1 MSRRPKSRRE
11 EHTDRK
17 ADRPSLASRIR
28 IRFPRAFLIAG
39 VALVSASLAVA
50 VLAFLILSGGGDP
63 STPKTAVIVDQLSLT
78 ASNPEF
84 AKEATETLE
93 DAGYT
98 VDYFPGEEVTVD
110 FYRDLA
116 TQGYDFII
124 LRAHSARLQQE
135 FEGQTIDEVILFT
148 TEAYSDTKYVQEQ
161 EAGALAIAR
170 YYEGADPIFG
180 IAPDFIR
187 SSMKGSFEGATIV
200 LMGCEG
206 LGSEE
211 TAQSFVEKGAE
222 TIISWSGLVSASHTD
237 AATDDLLKLLLDEE
251 LPPAEAVAATM
262 EGVGPDPTYGSELRL
277 LQ

>member
-1 MSRRPKSRRE
+1 M
-11 EHTDRK
+11 
-17 ADRPSLASRIR
+17 
-28 IRFPRAFLIAG
+28 
-39 VALVSASLAVA
+39 
-50 VLAFLILSGGGDP
+50 LAFLILSGGGAA

-78 ASNPEF
+78 AANPEF

-116 TQGYDFII
+116 AQGYDFVI
-124 LRAHSARLQQE
+124 LRAHSARLRQE
-135 FEGQTIDEVILFT
+135 FQGELIDEVILFT
-148 TEAYSDTKYVQEQ
+148 TEPYSDTKYVQEQ

-170 YYEGADPIFG
+170 YFEDSEQLFG

-187 SSMKGSFEGATIV
+187 SNMEGSFKGATIV

-211 TAQSFVEKGAE
+211 TAKSFVEKGAE
-222 TIISWSGLVSASHTD
+222 TVISWSGLVSASHTD

-262 EGVGPDPTYGSELRL
+262 DDVGPDPTYGSELRL